1 MRMNLMH
8 FNLQLLELKVLSLLI
23 SRTYPPLTQI
33 YLTLVNNQPTGT
45 ILDIVFENIIYR
57 FFN

>member
-33 YLTLVNNQPTGT
+33 NVTLVNNQPTGT